1 MTTGWIWNPWFPRRK
16 RTCKKKG
23 RYRTREEAVEKADAY
38 NRRVLFA
45 DMQAY
50 CCWRHERW
58 HIGHATKYGES
69 RGHRELLTFHSLVAL
84 VSLDTPS
91 ARG

>member
-1 MTTGWIWNPWFPRRK
+1 MTTGWIWNPRFPRRK

-23 RYRTREEAVEKADAY
+23 RYRTPEEAVEKADAY

-50 CCWRHERW
+50 WCWRHERW

-69 RGHRELLTFHSLVAL
+69 RGIENYSRF
-84 VSLDTPS
+84 TPS
-91 ARG
+91 LFW